1 MARITKEGTNI
12 EFNQVRGMIR
22 KEIIERYGGIS
33 KFLHSE
39 KGEELGGMKM
49 KINIS
54 EFINDCELSKGEI
67 IKYLGIS
74 RSTFYALYKGEA
86 TSIQFETLQKLCVL
100 FHCTPNDL
108 FTDYSKSKKD
118 NSQLPKE
125 EFAKDAHVSFGE
137 IIDEVFSERVKA
149 LIKEYNE
156 KDDTK

>member
-1 MARITKEGTNI
+1 
-12 EFNQVRGMIR
+12 
-22 KEIIERYGGIS
+22 
-33 KFLHSE
+33 
-39 KGEELGGMKM
+39 M

-54 EFINDCELSKGEI
+54 EFIDDCELSKGEI

-108 FTDYSKSKKD
+108 FTGYSKTKKD
-118 NSQLPKE
+118 NPKLSKE
-125 EFAKDAHVSFGE
+125 EFAIDAHISFGE

>member
-1 MARITKEGTNI
+1 MHYIKERQQV
-12 EFNQVRGMIR
+12 FN
-22 KEIIERYGGIS
+22 
-33 KFLHSE
+33 L
-39 KGEELGGMKM
+39 
-49 KINIS
+49 
-54 EFINDCELSKGEI
+54 
-67 IKYLGIS
+67 
-74 RSTFYALYKGEA
+74 
-86 TSIQFETLQKLCVL
+86 KLFKNFVL

>member
-1 MARITKEGTNI
+1 
-12 EFNQVRGMIR
+12 
-22 KEIIERYGGIS
+22 
-33 KFLHSE
+33 
-39 KGEELGGMKM
+39 M

-108 FTDYSKSKKD
+108 FTGYSKSKKD
-118 NSQLPKE
+118 NSQLLKE
-125 EFAKDAHVSFGE
+125 DFARDAHVSFGE